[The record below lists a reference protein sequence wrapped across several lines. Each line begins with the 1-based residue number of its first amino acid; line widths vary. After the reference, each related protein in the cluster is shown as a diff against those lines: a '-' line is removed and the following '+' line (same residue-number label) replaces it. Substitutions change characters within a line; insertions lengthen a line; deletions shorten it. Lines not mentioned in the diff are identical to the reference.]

1 MIKNTNENILSN
13 DFMNWDLSILRNKE
27 FPLSANVKKM
37 SDTDLLIA
45 LTGLSYEF
53 CIDIPK
59 EIKQLEEQLLE
70 EFREAREK
78 YNIQE

>member
-78 YNIQE
+78 YDIQE